1 MHIACSGF
9 TGEQRALVNLLNSNE
24 NAKECDKK
32 PIAELLTPF
41 KNYKNT
47 ELPVSFFKYRFFTD

>member
-1 MHIACSGF
+1 MSMHIACSGF
-9 TGEQRALVNLLNSNE
+9 TGEQRALVNTLNSNE

-32 PIAELLTPF
+32 TVGELLNPF

-47 ELPVSFFKYRFFTD
+47 ELPVSFVKYRF